1 MHICLFDIDGTLLN
15 TGGAGQAAM
24 EAALASEF
32 DANRPIEGIST
43 AGRTDRAIT
52 ADMFEY
58 FGYENNE
65 QNWQR
70 FLSSYLKHLPGHL
83 ATCEGAVLPGIP
95 QLLAELSA
103 RDDVLLGLLTGN
115 YEQGAWLKLDY
126 YQLSKHFGFGG
137 FGDIQ
142 HHRNDVAREAFDKVS
157 DHHDEPIDRNKLWVI
172 GDTPADVECGR
183 AIGAKTIAVS
193 TGMFSSDELQSSNPD
208 HLFADFG
215 KTSTLLE
222 LLM

>member
-52 ADMFEY
+52 ADMFQY
-58 FGYENNE
+58 FGYEDNDH
-65 QNWQR
+65 NWQR
-70 FLSSYLKHLPGHL
+70 FLSSYLQHLPGHL
-83 ATCEGAVLPGIP
+83 AACEGAVLPGIP
-95 QLLAELSA
+95 ELLAELSA

-115 YEQGAWLKLDY
+115 YEQGAWLKLEY
-126 YQLSKHFGFGG
+126 YQLRKHFGFGG
-137 FGDIQ
+137 FGDTQ
-142 HHRNDVAREAFDKVS
+142 HHRNDVARAAYDKVG
-157 DHHDEPIDRNKLWVI
+157 DYHDEPIDLERLWVI

-183 AIGAKTIAVS
+183 AIGAKCIAVS
-193 TGMFSSDELQSSNPD
+193 TGMFSFDELRSSKPD
-208 HLFADFG
+208 YLFADFSE
-215 KTSTLLE
+215 TSRLLE
-222 LLM
+222 LLL